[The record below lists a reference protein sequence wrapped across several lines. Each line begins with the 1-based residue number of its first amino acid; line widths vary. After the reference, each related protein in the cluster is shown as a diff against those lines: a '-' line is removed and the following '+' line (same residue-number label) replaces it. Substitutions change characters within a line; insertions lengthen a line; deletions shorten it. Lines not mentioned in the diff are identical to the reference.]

1 MGGCSRDSTD
11 RSCEGE
17 GGGGGEGRGRS
28 ETVVVDC
35 GRKNMSCGYC
45 ESTTRSCIAHG
56 LWAYSMTADDYQELL
71 DHGWR
76 RCGCLVYKPEMEET
90 CCPSYTI
97 RLKASEFVPS
107 RDQARVDRRMQRFLN
122 GAINLKNKES
132 NDKMTS
138 PKDLLNQA
146 SDASLVKISE
156 ASAKDSPAGTCQSSS
171 KEDEFNCYL
180 SNKLDSVIKTYYG
193 GGEFPFITQLPKAVV
208 KKVTPQ
214 MRKKLMELTED
225 LLYTSSISFPIAAAI
240 RHSWPRE
247 KNAVSLG
254 LLSDEYQNGKP
265 PDVSPQTIAETLARS
280 MELHGDIPNF
290 VTRACN
296 GHLNFYSAAKQT
308 ILSSAD
314 VPIQILKGNEASSN
328 QSCPTSSNVVLPQNE
343 RKLEIRMNRSNY
355 DPEEFA
361 LFRRYQMEVHND
373 KQVTEESYKEFLL
386 DTPIIFVPPR
396 EGDNT
401 VPPCGFGSFHQQ
413 YIIDGKLVAVGVV
426 DILPRCLSS
435 KYLFWDPD
443 FASLS
448 LGKYSILQEIKW
460 VKDIQASCSSIQYY
474 YLGYYIHSCSKMR
487 YKAAY
492 QPSEL
497 LCPVHY
503 KWVQYDIA
511 KPLLDRNS
519 YVVLS
524 DSILQDH
531 APITQ
536 LAGKSIDSSRL
547 CGLDESSNEYDDLEI
562 HVDKVNIVPITDDWS
577 NTDISNILIKLD
589 GSLLKFKELHRVLG
603 RTKRRKTSKIR
614 EKHLRE
620 KLQLYVKVVGEELAN
635 RMVYLLVDFV
645 GV

>member
-1 MGGCSRDSTD
+1 
-11 RSCEGE
+11 
-17 GGGGGEGRGRS
+17 
-28 ETVVVDC
+28 
-35 GRKNMSCGYC
+35 
-45 ESTTRSCIAHG
+45 
-56 LWAYSMTADDYQELL
+56 
-71 DHGWR
+71 
-76 RCGCLVYKPEMEET
+76 MEET

-97 RLKASEFVPS
+97 RLKASEFVLS
-107 RDQARVDRRMQRFLN
+107 REQARVDRRMQRFLN

-132 NDKMTS
+132 KDKMTS
-138 PKDLLNQA
+138 PKDLLSQA

-156 ASAKDSPAGTCQSSS
+156 ASVKDSPAGTCQSSP

-180 SNKLDSVIKTYYG
+180 SNKLDSVISTCYG
-193 GGEFPFITQLPKAVV
+193 GGEFPFITQLPKSVV

-225 LLYTSSISFPIAAAI
+225 LLYTSSISFLIAAAI

-247 KNAVSLG
+247 KNAASLG
-254 LLSDEYQNGKP
+254 LLSDENQNGKP
-265 PDVSPQTIAETLARS
+265 PDVSPQTIAEKLVRS

-308 ILSSAD
+308 ISRLSSAD
-314 VPIQILKGNEASSN
+314 VPIQILKGNEVCSN
-328 QSCPTSSNVVLPQNE
+328 QSCATSSNVVLPQNE

-373 KQVTEESYKEFLL
+373 KKVTEESYKEFLV

-413 YIIDGKLVAVGVV
+413 YIIDGKIVAVGVV

-448 LGKYSILQEIKW
+448 LGKYSVLQEIKW
-460 VKDIQASCSSIQYY
+460 VKDIQANCSSIQYY

-524 DSILQDH
+524 DAILQDH

-547 CGLDESSNEYDDLEI
+547 WGLDESSSEYDDLEI
-562 HVDKVNIVPITDDWS
+562 HVDKEPAQEVNIVPITDDSS
-577 NTDISNILIKLD
+577 NTDISNILINLD

-635 RMVYLLVDFV
+635 RMVYFLDDFV